1 MFFNLNIIQMN
12 RQLVS
17 SKRQFSVISEI
28 NIDEDSENDAKSQNS
43 PTFKESHKSPSAP
56 TFKVT
61 QKSPGAPTFNEIKSQ
76 EPKCTT
82 FKDGQKWKGSRTN
95 YSYLPKVYIVYLRSD
110 HEQCSIRDG
119 AIHYIQPTLSRRTL
133 TQLERI
139 RGVFHKENL
148 GKNLS

>member
-82 FKDGQKWKGSRTN
+82 FKDGQK
-95 YSYLPKVYIVYLRSD
+95 
-110 HEQCSIRDG
+110 
-119 AIHYIQPTLSRRTL
+119 
-133 TQLERI
+133 
-139 RGVFHKENL
+139 
-148 GKNLS
+148 